1 MRTFVKRAIKRMP
14 VAYVLLSKLYQALHY
29 GLRRYRERL
38 FDYRGRYW
46 GAQTLEDIAGYWD
59 TRNDP
64 HKNALLLE
72 VIAKYSP
79 SSLLELGA
87 NCGNKLYCIA
97 REYPNARLVGLDI
110 SQVAVD
116 YGAMLVVVGTRN
128 QGSVKRLVLGSVAD
142 DLVHD
147 GHFPVLVAH
156 ANRLAE
162 LPKTEFPDE
171 PMPEVD
177 AEPHERPLGASV
189 YRSSLISAWKS
200 LGSPTSADFR

>member
-1 MRTFVKRAIKRMP
+1 MDRPNIIVGMDLSENGERAL
-14 VAYVLLSKLYQALHY
+14 AQAL
-29 GLRRYRERL
+29 RL
-38 FDYRGRYW
+38 AR
-46 GAQTLEDIAGYWD
+46 
-59 TRNDP
+59 P
-64 HKNALLLE
+64 
-72 VIAKYSP
+72 
-79 SSLLELGA
+79 LGA
-87 NCGNKLYCIA
+87 TVHLAHAITKDELASPGDA
-97 REYPNARLVGLDI
+97 MERQDAAFGRLPRQIWKAVEKVLRVEGIGIEEIDI
-110 SQVAVD
+110 WQHVRLGAPAAVIRQVAVD